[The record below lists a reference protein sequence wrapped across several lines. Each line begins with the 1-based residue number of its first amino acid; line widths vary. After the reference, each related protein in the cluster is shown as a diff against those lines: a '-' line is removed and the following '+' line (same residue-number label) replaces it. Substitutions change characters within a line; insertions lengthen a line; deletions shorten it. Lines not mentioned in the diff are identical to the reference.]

1 MGIVDSL
8 NAGWTQLLDLLS
20 KVIIPDW
27 TSVVGL
33 LPILIVL
40 GVVGPIFTILML
52 FWLWYFVTK
61 PRRAVVQLAE
71 GPYPAPIGSDGYPIF
86 PPGEP
91 YCYHDALVY
100 PPGATRCETCGR
112 ELLVRERLRR
122 HEERHDEVVE
132 VQARLAD
139 EAPQG
144 GHAAQPAQARRR
156 KGAHAD
162 EG

>member
-20 KVIIPDW
+20 KIIIPDW

-91 YCYHDALVY
+91 YCYRSLSKVR
-100 PPGATRCETCGR
+100 PGPCRR
-112 ELLVRERLRR
+112 DRHLRQLWPR
-122 HEERHDEVVE
+122 
-132 VQARLAD
+132 
-139 EAPQG
+139 PQDRKT
-144 GHAAQPAQARRR
+144 RRR
-156 KGAHAD
+156 KSSPTSRRAATGRRRCSLTISTR
-162 EG
+162 